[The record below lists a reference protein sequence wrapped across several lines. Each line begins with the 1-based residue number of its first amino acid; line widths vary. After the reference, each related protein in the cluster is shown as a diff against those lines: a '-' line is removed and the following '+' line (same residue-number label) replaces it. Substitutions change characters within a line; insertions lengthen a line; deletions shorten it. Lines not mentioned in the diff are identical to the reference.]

1 MSFMEKKQKIFV
13 GVVSGLVLLIIAYG
27 LLSKGDRSLPERVVK
42 GETSSSAQQQEQRQ
56 PAMDAPSQPTY
67 TFYFENTG
75 SMNGYVNG
83 NTRMK
88 DVIHQLLVNI
98 ERLQLSS
105 MPVDLKFVNTLIIN
119 RPNDASGFRNELNR
133 QNFQALCRQY
143 PGCSLGDTDIANI
156 FALTLSNMQENEVA
170 ILVSDCII
178 SPGRG
183 QEATDVLNQQRI
195 ELARIFTETLRSS
208 PLSTLVLQLF
218 SDYTG
223 TYWDFQHNTT
233 TLAGQERPWFI
244 WVFGHDAHLDAF
256 ESMLAQSDIVKNS
269 MRNQHRFTLWD
280 GSQMNYNILPSPVIG
295 SFVMDR
301 DQPRTVINRARPETR
316 GDLRGVFQ
324 FSVGVDY
331 SSLPLTESYLMDAS
345 NYQISDPY
353 TLQVQ
358 KSSHPGFTHIL
369 RVQTRDLRPG
379 SVQISLQN
387 NLPGWVQD
395 YNLYDDTDILS
406 PDQAEKTFGIKYLFT
421 GAHQGYLWHPAYSEN
436 YFNINIQV
444 NR

>member
-1 MSFMEKKQKIFV
+1 MERKQKLIV
-13 GVVSGLVLLIIAYG
+13 GVVSGLVLLLLGYG
-27 LLSKGDRSLPERVVK
+27 LLSTGNKRSPVN
-42 GETSSSAQQQEQRQ
+42 TSTDEARSPSLSQSQVQQERDILSK
-56 PAMDAPSQPTY
+56 PHY
-67 TFYFENTG
+67 TLFFENTG
-75 SMNGYVNG
+75 SMNGYVSG

-88 DVIHQLLVNI
+88 DIIHQLLVNI
-98 ERLQLSS
+98 ERLELSS
-105 MPVDLKFVNTLIIN
+105 EPVDLKFVNTLIID
-119 RPNDASGFRNELNR
+119 RPNDASGFRDELNR
-133 QNFQALCRQY
+133 ANFQQLCRQN

-156 FALTLSNMQENEVA
+156 FALTLDNMQEHEVA

-183 QEATDVLNQQRI
+183 QNATDVLNQQRI
-195 ELARIFTETLRSS
+195 ELTRIFTEQLRTR

-233 TLAGQERPWFI
+233 QLTGQERPWFI

-256 ESMLAQSDIVKNS
+256 EKVLAQSDIVKSN

-295 SFVMDR
+295 SFLMDR

-316 GDLRGVFQ
+316 SDLRGVFQ

-331 SSLPLTESYLMDAS
+331 SSLPLAETYLMDAA
-345 NYQISDPY
+345 NYHVSDPY
-353 TLQVQ
+353 TLQVH
-358 KSSHPGFTHIL
+358 KSNHPGFTHIL
-369 RVQTRDLRPG
+369 RVQTSDLRTG
-379 SVQISLQN
+379 GVLIRLKN
-387 NLPGWVQD
+387 NLPGWVEA

-406 PDQAEKTFGIKYLFT
+406 PDQVERTFGIKYLFT
-421 GAHQGYLWHPAYSEN
+421 GAHQGYLWHPNYSEN
-436 YFNINIQV
+436 YFSINIQV